1 MSALG
6 SMCPMSNRRTTTRQK
21 ALLQGRIYFNNRRM
35 SVDCMIR
42 DLSGDG
48 ARIKIAGAVAVP
60 DSIELYFP
68 ARDEYRHV
76 KIQWRHGDELGV
88 AFVLDQMAS
97 PALAPN
103 TPATDLATRVGRL
116 ESDVA
121 ALQRTIREMRL
132 QHQR

>member
-1 MSALG
+1 MNNRRMSA
-6 SMCPMSNRRTTTRQK
+6 RQK

-42 DLSGDG
+42 DLSGEG
-48 ARIKIAGAVAVP
+48 ARLKIAGAVSVP
-60 DSIELYFP
+60 DLAELYLP
-68 ARDEYRHV
+68 ARDEYRRIKV
-76 KIQWRHGDELGV
+76 QWRHGDEVGV

-103 TPATDLATRVGRL
+103 VPPTDLATRVGRL
-116 ESDVA
+116 ESEVA

-132 QHQR
+132 LRQQWRGEE